1 MTRQRRQQS
10 RASRRL
16 DSGGN
21 RAERTRGSS
30 PTQGMA
36 GAIPGHTRSSAA
48 GATSTPEVQPVAF
61 KATEEKKKVYI
72 E

>member
-1 MTRQRRQQS
+1 
-10 RASRRL
+10 
-16 DSGGN
+16 
-21 RAERTRGSS
+21 
-30 PTQGMA
+30 MA

-48 GATSTPEVQPVAF
+48 GATSTPEVQRVAF